1 MTGIILAGALG
12 ALALVVALL
21 FRQLRQLSWQ
31 LTVLRVERDSERI
44 LREIGIRPGSGS
56 GVTEPLEDPVRRKHH
71 LALHIGGGLAAAL
84 MKMRHLRR
92 TSALVA
98 SSAAATIVLGAA
110 TLLLITTQA
119 PHSRP
124 PTIPPTGEVSSVS
137 SRPEPHTPG
146 STRSSSPSGHS
157 RARGGALPEVS
168 QITDDGVDLAMG
180 KIGNAPPAATES
192 AGTPPSRSSPSR
204 GSPPAPPTSPL
215 APSVPAPSAA
225 ATASPLLCVD
235 LRVLLE
241 LGLCVNG

>member
-56 GVTEPLEDPVRRKHH
+56 NVTEPLEDPVRRKHH
-71 LALHIGGGLAAAL
+71 LALYIGGGLAAAL

-92 TSALVA
+92 TPALVA

-119 PHSRP
+119 PDSQL
-124 PTIPPTGEVSSVS
+124 PTTPPTGEVSPAS
-137 SRPEPHTPG
+137 SRQEPQ
-146 STRSSSPSGHS
+146 SSGTASPSGALW
-157 RARGGALPEVS
+157 RPGTPGAMPQASE
-168 QITDDGVDLAMG
+168 ITDDGGDVVLSTTVNVLPSTTD
-180 KIGNAPPAATES
+180 S
-192 AGTPPSRSSPSR
+192 AGAPASRNASSG
-204 GSPPAPPTSPL
+204 GSPPASGTSP
-215 APSVPAPSAA
+215 PAPSAPA
-225 ATASPLLCVD
+225 PSVTSTPPLCLDVQI
-235 LRVLLE
+235 LLE
-241 LGLCVNG
+241 LGLCVDL